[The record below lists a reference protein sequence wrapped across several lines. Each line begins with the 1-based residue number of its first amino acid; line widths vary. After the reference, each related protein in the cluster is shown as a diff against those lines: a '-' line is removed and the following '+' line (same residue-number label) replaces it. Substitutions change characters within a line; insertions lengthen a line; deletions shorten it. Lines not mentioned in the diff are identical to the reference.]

1 MLRNC
6 EDRNF
11 TNCNNRIFLSMTVVR
26 QHMFI
31 CVVLEHN
38 AAISGKCNFLRL
50 EMLTNEKM
58 YFYY

>member
-11 TNCNNRIFLSMTVVR
+11 TNSNNRIFLSMTVVR

-31 CVVLEHN
+31 WVVLQNN
-38 AAISGKCNFLRL
+38 AAISGKCNFLGL
-50 EMLTNEKM
+50 EMLTNDKM
-58 YFYY
+58 YFDY